1 MFINIYHYIDLEI
14 GNVDYV
20 FIFTDIDM
28 VILEINS
35 GSMFISIIF
44 KKLILL
50 LLIYLSCTFWILLI
64 YLRTDSVC
72 GYPTSSA
79 RGKPSRLVCHG
90 GSPFPDFLD
99 LDLFFLNNTRF
110 RINNKLVFYSSYTEK
125 H

>member
-1 MFINIYHYIDLEI
+1 MCVMFININLYIDLEI

-20 FIFTDIDM
+20 FIFIDMDM

-35 GSMFISIIF
+35 ESMFICIIL

-50 LLIYLSCTFWILLI
+50 LLIYLSCSFWVLLL

-72 GYPTSSA
+72 GYPTRSA

-90 GSPFPDFLD
+90 RSPFPDNLD
-99 LDLFFLNNTRF
+99 LDLF
-110 RINNKLVFYSSYTEK
+110 Y
-125 H
+125 